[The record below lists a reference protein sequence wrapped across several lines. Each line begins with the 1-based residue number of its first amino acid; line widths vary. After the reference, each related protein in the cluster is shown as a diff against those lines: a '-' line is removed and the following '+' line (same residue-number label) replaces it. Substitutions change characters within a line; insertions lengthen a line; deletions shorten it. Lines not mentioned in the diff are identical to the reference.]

1 MAGTGR
7 LVHFLKKI
15 RPYNIV
21 KGLRYLKHF
30 GPKEFLVR
38 LQERMEPED
47 IPYGPWYEH
56 YRPSKEELARQEKRN
71 WKEKTLFSIV
81 VPVYRTP
88 ETFLREMA
96 DSVLAQTYPFW
107 ELCIVNADPQDEAV
121 SRVLAEYAEKDE
133 RIRVRDLEKNA
144 GIAEN
149 TNEGIRM
156 AGGEWICFLD
166 HDDVLSPAALWKF
179 AEHLEKHPETDLLYS
194 DEDKIAGSTGEHF
207 QPHLKPDFNPDLLRS
222 NNYICHFLAIRRS
235 LLEKTGLLDS
245 RYDGA
250 QDYDLILRCSEKAHR
265 VGHVPEILY
274 HWRTHEA
281 STADNPVSKM
291 YAYEAGAGAIRAH
304 LSRCGLK
311 GTVELKKDPG
321 FYRVIYPVSGE
332 PLVSIIIP
340 NRDEAETLR
349 KCISSVREK
358 STYRR
363 YEILIIENN
372 SVQAETFELY
382 RELAKLENV
391 RILRWKKEFNYSA
404 INNFAAARAKGEYL
418 LFLNNDTE
426 VITPGWIEEMLGTCQ
441 RPDTGAV
448 GVCLYY
454 PDDTIQHAG
463 VVIGIGA
470 RSGGV
475 AGSMFAGMKRRFSG
489 YMHKARLMQDLSAV
503 TAACMLVKRSVFE
516 AAGGFDE
523 KLAVAFNDVDLCLR
537 IREAG
542 YLIVYDPYAELY
554 HYESKSRGSEDT
566 KEKVRRFQ
574 GELEHMRSR
583 HTDILRHGDPYYN
596 KNLSL
601 SHWNYS
607 LREGARM
614 E

>member
-194 DEDKIAGSTGEHF
+194 DEDKIAGSTGEHL

-250 QDYDLILRCSEKAHR
+250 QDYDLILRCSEKARR